1 MYSTTGIDA
10 SNFVAT
16 FDKAFYFTLGIS
28 IVLLIGLTV
37 TMLWFIYRY
46 NKKRNKSASQIK
58 GNNMLEI
65 TWTVI
70 PLLLALAMFHYGWAG
85 WKPLYKPPA
94 EGMNVTTTARMWSF
108 SFAYENGKQS
118 TDLVVPAGKPVK
130 VKLISV
136 DVVHSL
142 FIPEFRLKSDIVPGR
157 EKLMWFIPETV
168 GVYDLFCAEYCGL
181 RHSYM
186 SSKVRVLSEK
196 DFTAW
201 YADTSKAGPRTK
213 VPAAEAEGLTIMKAQ
228 GCQVCHSTDGTRIVG
243 PSYLHLYGEQQTVI
257 RDGKEI
263 TLTVDDEYIRR
274 SIYDPNSEVVKGFP
288 KGLMQSYK
296 GTLNDADISKIIEY
310 LKTLK

>member
-28 IVLLIGLTV
+28 LVLLIGLTV
-37 TMLWFIYRY
+37 TMFWFIYRY
-46 NKKRNKSASQIK
+46 NRKRNKTATQIK

-70 PLLLALAMFHYGWAG
+70 PILLALAMFHYGWAG

-94 EGMNVTTTARMWSF
+94 DGMNVTTTARMWSF
-108 SFAYENGKQS
+108 SFSYENGKQS
-118 TDLVVPAGKPVK
+118 SELVVQVGIPVK

-186 SSKVRVLSEK
+186 SSKVRVLPEK
-196 DFTAW
+196 EFTAW
-201 YADTSKAGPRTK
+201 YADTSRVVPQAG
-213 VPAAEAEGLTIMKAQ
+213 VPAAEAEGLTIMKTQ

-243 PSYLHLYGEQQTVI
+243 PSYLHLYGEQQTVT

-274 SIYDPNSEVVKGFP
+274 SIYDPNSEIVKRIP
-288 KGLMQSYK
+288 ERI
-296 GTLNDADISKIIEY
+296 DAE
-310 LKTLK
+310 L